1 MSNFFT
7 NKLTSHCNFMKFKQ
21 YVINFLILDRTWLK
35 HFLIG
40 RKNNLQRT
48 KKVIESYFTVRVE
61 IPELFDDMTSDAEWI
76 QKAVKVG

>member
-1 MSNFFT
+1 M
-7 NKLTSHCNFMKFKQ
+7 
-21 YVINFLILDRTWLK
+21 LIFNLDRVWLR

-48 KKVIESYFTVRVE
+48 KKVLESYFTIRVE
-61 IPELFDDMTSDAEWI
+61 IPELFDDMTSDAAWI

>member
-1 MSNFFT
+1 M
-7 NKLTSHCNFMKFKQ
+7 
-21 YVINFLILDRTWLK
+21 FLLFLDRVWLK

-48 KKVIESYFTVRVE
+48 KKVLESYFIVREE

-76 QKAVKVG
+76 KKAIKVG